1 MGCVETGGGGW
12 ELEGVFNRFQGRR
25 DRRGIRISSSPQDEG
40 SLHCLLSA
48 TLMAILPQGD
58 FVKNI
63 PMNHGVYTWPD
74 GSTYEGEVVNGV
86 RHGFGMFKCSTQ
98 PVSYIGHWC
107 HGKRHGKVGEAAT
120 RPLAMNR
127 MCKHRE
133 QEVGGCE
140 EYIHFFSYEVKFT
153 SREINHF
160 TVNNSVAFSTFT
172 ILCHHHLCLVPK
184 HFHHPKIKPHT
195 H

>member
-48 TLMAILPQGD
+48 TLMTILPQGD

-107 HGKRHGKVGEAAT
+107 HGKRHGKGSIYYNQEGTSWYEGDWVHNIKKGWGIRCYKSGNIYEGQWENNMRHGEG
-120 RPLAMNR
+120 R
-127 MCKHRE
+127 MRWLTAN
-133 QEVGGCE
+133 E
-140 EYIHFFSYEVKFT
+140 EYTGQWEKGVQ
-153 SREINHF
+153 
-160 TVNNSVAFSTFT
+160 V
-172 ILCHHHLCLVPK
+172 LC
-184 HFHHPKIKPHT
+184 
-195 H
+195 